1 MKLDDY
7 IRNLLRTEIGKK
19 TFIYMDDIVI
29 YLENSI
35 VYKVAFRFNDNMM
48 KGLKKLKIYSVWYFV
63 ENPPKERID
72 DELIKKST
80 EERLTI
86 DYNKLLHK
94 HTIFKGEDKK
104 MIV

>member
-7 IRNLLRTEIGKK
+7 IRNLLKTEIGKK

-72 DELIKKST
+72 DDLIKNSN

-86 DYNKLLHK
+86 DYNKLLRK
-94 HTIFKGEDKK
+94 HTVFKGEDIK
-104 MIV
+104 MVI